1 MTKHITSNV
10 NALGLEI
17 ATSER
22 EMRAIIDWY
31 NDNVSED
38 QLFSGKST
46 IANWCEYAGRIC
58 YMALEKGRASSE
70 YHRNILNQG
79 HFSIYGHALAD
90 RHVEFDD
97 DLLDTLPFGNWAP
110 NLRHFIEY
118 GSLINPDDLDPL
130 GSCLDPA
137 TWGGRFELLGRGRWA
152 SVVLTCSRYCAN
164 ELIRHQFPGISQ
176 LSTRY
181 TEGLNNYLNPECSQL
196 YFHPW
201 ADEIKSGKY
210 KSFGDKKLRLSL
222 GRHADYPSQ
231 PTRLMLTTLNWH
243 WEKIFELRM
252 QPDADPEINYAC
264 SQIARVLFPKEELGW
279 DPKTKCHVW
288 PRRRHKCPNLK

>member
-1 MTKHITSNV
+1 
-10 NALGLEI
+10 
-17 ATSER
+17 
-22 EMRAIIDWY
+22 
-31 NDNVSED
+31 
-38 QLFSGKST
+38 
-46 IANWCEYAGRIC
+46 
-58 YMALEKGRASSE
+58 MALEKGRASVE

-79 HFSIYGHALAD
+79 HFSIYGHALAGSNKA
-90 RHVEFDD
+90 ESDD
-97 DLLDTLPFGNWAP
+97 DILDILPFGNWAP

-118 GSLINPDDLDPL
+118 GNLKNPDDLDPL
-130 GSCLDPA
+130 GSCLEPA
-137 TWGGRFELLGRGRWA
+137 TWGGRFELLESRAFPWA

-210 KSFGDKKLRLSL
+210 KSLGDKKLRLSL

-231 PTRLMLTTLNWH
+231 PTRLMLTTINEH
-243 WEKIFELRM
+243 WGQIFEARI
-252 QPDADPEINYAC
+252 QPEADPEINYAFRAWHDWHHWRWQLPFTLDGEMAVC
-264 SQIARVLFPKEELGW
+264 SMQERDLIALYGEQGSAKMRQLIRGEVIGQATEFSRTGQFPANQRQFMLQY
-279 DPKTKCHVW
+279 
-288 PRRRHKCPNLK
+288 LAA